1 VSPTPVSR
9 WRRPAVPEAA
19 GSGGDP
25 GTAGPAG
32 AGLIDSHCHLQSL
45 PDGERER
52 ALDAARERGVR
63 GFLVPATR
71 LDESEDILAFCHR
84 HPDVWCAL
92 GVHPHEAATWREGD
106 AKRLTALLA
115 DPRAVGVGECGL
127 DFHYDHAP
135 RAVQLEAMRE
145 QWRLALDLGLPVVVH
160 NRESNEAMLGALREP
175 AFAGLAAD
183 FHSFAGGLSMAGELL
198 ARGCYLGL
206 SGMITF
212 PKADN
217 VREIL
222 GILPA
227 ERALVE
233 TDTPYLAP
241 VPYRGQPNRP
251 AYLVEIAHRLAA
263 ATGETPEEVARQTSE
278 NFFRLFARAGRRAR
292 DRYLAGAPGPLR
304 PALAGTGTRA
314 GEVEE

>member
-1 VSPTPVSR
+1 M
-9 WRRPAVPEAA
+9 
-19 GSGGDP
+19 
-25 GTAGPAG
+25 
-32 AGLIDSHCHLQSL
+32 IDSHCHLQSL

-52 ALDAARERGVR
+52 ALDTARQRGVR

-71 LDESEDILAFCHR
+71 LDEADEILAFCHR
-84 HPDVWCAL
+84 HSDVWCAL
-92 GVHPHEAATWREGD
+92 GVHPHEAASWRAGD
-106 AKRLTALLA
+106 AERLAALLA
-115 DPRAVGVGECGL
+115 DARAVAVGECGL

-135 RAVQLEAMRE
+135 RAVQVAVMRE

-160 NRESNEAMLGALREP
+160 NRESNEAMLDAFREP

-183 FHSFAGGLSMAGELL
+183 FHSFAGGVAMARELL

-217 VREIL
+217 VREVL

-251 AYLVEIAHRLAA
+251 AYVVEIAHQLAA
-263 ATGETPEEVARQTSE
+263 AIGETPEAVARQTSE
-278 NFFRLFARAGRRAR
+278 NFFRLFAKAGRRAA
-292 DRYLAGAPGPLR
+292 DRAGAPELSAR
-304 PALAGTGTRA
+304 R
-314 GEVEE
+314 